1 MIEPQGSVSRSSSA
15 PVTDVKARKTAL
27 VVAGVLLAIAAW
39 NLYRGRNLVAAV
51 LGGIALL
58 LLATGLWLPT
68 VARRFHVFWMKIAV
82 FVGHVNSRI
91 LLTLIYYGAFAPYG
105 LISRLVGRDPL
116 KRRGA
121 VLGSYWVER
130 KATRQSVESFERLF

>member
-51 LGGIALL
+51 LSGVALL

-68 VARRFHVFWMKIAV
+68 VARRFHVLWMKIAV
-82 FVGHVNSRI
+82 FVGHVNIRI
-91 LLTLIYYGAFAPYG
+91 LLT
-105 LISRLVGRDPL
+105 
-116 KRRGA
+116 
-121 VLGSYWVER
+121 
-130 KATRQSVESFERLF
+130 